1 MSLTR
6 VMSKISM
13 HSAKNFPKDFFKYNH
28 KSMASGSQVSVD
40 EYTEHTTENDEMFN
54 DRDSISRNKPLQP
67 LIKKKS

>member
-28 KSMASGSQVSVD
+28 KSVASGSQISVD
-40 EYTEHTTENDEMFN
+40 EYTEQTTENDNIFN
-54 DRDSISRNKPLQP
+54 ERDSISQNENLQP